1 MVLFRKVPL
10 VCKSVFFSDGRQD
23 LSVLSC
29 KQADDVCDIGSRICA
44 GTFFSVGTGRR
55 GPVHDARRELL
66 GFQRKLCMLQ
76 RVQCFLDLRLK
87 SVCLRG
93 LQRFLLQLF
102 HEFVNAVQFLPE
114 SGCSAGSWGHTGC
127 SRCSGWPAAGGAR
140 SGRSLRG
147 RHGVPCGS
155 FHPVRKRARSLR

>member
-1 MVLFRKVPL
+1 MVLFRKVPP
-10 VCKSVFFSDGRQD
+10 VRKSVFFSGGRQD

-44 GTFFSVGTGRR
+44 GTFLSVGTGRR

-87 SVCLRG
+87 SVCLRV
-93 LQRFLLQLF
+93 LQHFLLQLF
-102 HEFVNAVQFLPE
+102 HEFVNAVQFFRNPDVLRAVGGTLVAADAVAGLPQ
-114 SGCSAGSWGHTGC
+114 AGHAPIVAYEEGTAC
-127 SRCSGWPAAGGAR
+127 LAVVFI
-140 SGRSLRG
+140 L
-147 RHGVPCGS
+147 
-155 FHPVRKRARSLR
+155 